1 MDKPYQKI
9 KPPSLKK
16 IPLIIIIITLLL
28 ALTLTYSRSAYLS
41 FIVGTGL
48 IGLLKSRKLLFGAL
62 IACLLLISF
71 SDRAQER
78 INNLYYSAKSIITQE
93 ATELPDA
100 TARLR
105 VDSWQ
110 NTLIIIKDHPIL
122 GVGYNAFGF
131 AQRRYGFVDQ
141 IETHSSTGSDSS
153 LLTILATTGILG
165 FSAYLWIIVIFFISS
180 LKNKQNPLA
189 MGFLAGTCGLLI
201 HSIFVNSLLFS
212 PFLIFFY
219 TATGLILTPQKTP
232 KQ

>member
-1 MDKPYQKI
+1 MDFCF
-9 KPPSLKK
+9 
-16 IPLIIIIITLLL
+16 III
-28 ALTLTYSRSAYLS
+28 LTYSRSAYLS